1 MSSAGL
7 LRLVLIEK
15 FLDLMVTSE
24 KSEESFL
31 ILEGLLSSL
40 FTLEGES
47 SSCSFLFSLKLP
59 FLCSYSKAVLTARST
74 SFIFAFISL

>member
-1 MSSAGL
+1 
-7 LRLVLIEK
+7 LVFIEK

-24 KSEESFL
+24 KLEESFL

-47 SSCSFLFSLKLP
+47 SSPSPSFLFSLKLP
-59 FLCSYSKAVLTARST
+59 FLCSYSKAALTARST